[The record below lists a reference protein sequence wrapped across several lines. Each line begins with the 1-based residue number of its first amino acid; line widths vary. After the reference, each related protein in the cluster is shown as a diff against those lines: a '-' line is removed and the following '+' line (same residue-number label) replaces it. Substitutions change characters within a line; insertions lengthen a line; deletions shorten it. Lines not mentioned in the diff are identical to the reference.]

1 MEGGNLAHQGLS
13 SKNMIDD
20 EMFKKSFAYL

>member
-1 MEGGNLAHQGLS
+1 MEGGNLAHQGFS
-13 SKNMIDD
+13 SKDMIDN